1 MWAYFVAC
9 AIFIQCASCLRL
21 VRLDVPHAIL
31 NGDSIWLNCSFDLEA
46 DELYSVKWYKNNVEF
61 YRYLPSD
68 NPPAQKY
75 DLLGVYLD
83 LEKSLKGHIYLYKTD
98 LNSEGTYRCEVSAE
112 APSFQT
118 VREEK
123 DMRIYV
129 LPTDQPT
136 IIGIRSHYGIGEEIN
151 VTCLAGPSKPPSKIQ
166 WYINGREAP
175 FELLKTY
182 SSKRYKTG
190 LLSSRVGLKFVIE
203 SIHYWDGIMR
213 IGCIAIFSQLYYVGS
228 EEVTLS
234 NKSSGLRYK
243 SAPGYG
249 RKGPTINGVKG
260 RYHIGDVIELNCTSI
275 MHPKPQ
281 LQWIVNNEVASPE
294 HVIVYKVE
302 ESNKSLLGLRFQ
314 IFHHHFIE
322 DQLNINCT
330 AKLSVVNTF
339 KTEQTI
345 LGSSQ
350 YTSGLQMSENRGVY
364 NNGTRS
370 QHILTLILILLRLL
384 RL

>member
-68 NPPAQKY
+68 QPPAQKY

-83 LEKSLKGHIYLYKTD
+83 VRASCLRLVRLDVPHAILNGDSIWLNCSFDLEADELYSVKWYKNNVEFYRYL
-98 LNSEGTYRCEVSAE
+98 
-112 APSFQT
+112 PS
-118 VREEK
+118 
-123 DMRIYV
+123 
-129 LPTDQPT
+129 DQPPAQK
-136 IIGIRSHYGIGEEIN
+136 YD
-151 VTCLAGPSKPPSKIQ
+151 
-166 WYINGREAP
+166 
-175 FELLKTY
+175 LLGVY
-182 SSKRYKTG
+182 LDVHNY
-190 LLSSRVGLKFVIE
+190 LLFK
-203 SIHYWDGIMR
+203 
-213 IGCIAIFSQLYYVGS
+213 
-228 EEVTLS
+228 
-234 NKSSGLRYK
+234 
-243 SAPGYG
+243 APGYG

-281 LQWIVNNEVASPE
+281 LQWIINNKVASPE
-294 HVIVYKVE
+294 HVIIYKVE

-314 IFHHHFIE
+314 IFQHHFVE
-322 DQLNINCT
+322 DQLRINCT
-330 AKLSVVNTF
+330 AKLSVVKTS
-339 KTEQTI
+339 KTEQNI
-345 LGSSQ
+345 SGSSQ
-350 YTSGLQMSENRGVY
+350 YTSGLQMSDSRGVY

-370 QHILTLILILLRLL
+370 QHILTLILMLLRLL